1 MRVVGGGCKV
11 SMEACEVSENWGNA
25 VRVKVAGG
33 TQVEVFGCTIEGNRA
48 SGVVIGGERYGK
60 EEVEYKECQCV
71 KVIKKE
77 ERKARSTKAKVRI
90 QGTEVRMNQMNG
102 VEVTEIKKA
111 KKICGAIEI
120 VENIIEDNFCDGIHL
135 RYPRQV
141 KPLPRPL
148 KQLTIAL
155 QKN

>member
-1 MRVVGGGCKV
+1 M
-11 SMEACEVSENWGNA
+11 
-25 VRVKVAGG
+25 
-33 TQVEVFGCTIEGNRA
+33 
-48 SGVVIGGERYGK
+48 
-60 EEVEYKECQCV
+60 
-71 KVIKKE
+71 
-77 ERKARSTKAKVRI
+77 VRI

-111 KKICGAIEI
+111 KKICGTIEI

-148 KQLTIAL
+148 K
-155 QKN
+155 